1 MKMRLPKLFGAK
13 SSPAPD
19 EKLEILKQF
28 SIDAP
33 LALDPE
39 ALFFAL
45 ALLEKSGWKGKEA
58 ARLFN
63 KRQMEAIDDAYL
75 HEPFG

>member
-1 MKMRLPKLFGAK
+1 MKILPLFRAK
-13 SSPAPD
+13 SQPSPN

-28 SIDAP
+28 CLNAP

-39 ALFFAL
+39 ALFYAL
-45 ALLEKSGWKGKEA
+45 ALLEKSGWNGKKA